1 MTRYFR
7 RLAGL
12 AVLLALPLASAAAQQ
27 FPSKPLRLIAPFA
40 AGGSTDT
47 LARAIAEK
55 MAASLGQPVVVE
67 NRPGAASLTALDHV
81 RTQPAD
87 GYTIVLSTTTITT
100 LPSLNANAKYSVAKD
115 FTALGGV
122 AKGAFT
128 LVVHSAAG
136 VSDLAGLIALAKAQP
151 DKLTWALA
159 SQLGFDHLGA
169 EKFMRDAGIKIQT
182 VGYKGDADMMADLV
196 SGRVQVAMGSLRQ
209 FAPHF
214 ATGVL
219 KPLAVSS
226 TARLADLPNTPTF
239 VEAGTKGYVVE
250 PWFAMFAP
258 AGVPANVVA
267 VLNREI
273 TAAAQSPE
281 VGARIAA
288 MGWTPMTLPAA
299 DMAALAASSET
310 EWARVIGAMGLKPQ

>member
-1 MTRYFR
+1 MKMTRW
-7 RLAGL
+7 
-12 AVLLALPLASAAAQQ
+12 LASAALLALVATPALAQQ

-81 RTQPAD
+81 RAQPAD
-87 GYTIVLSTTTITT
+87 GYTMVLSTTTITT

-128 LVVHSAAG
+128 LVVHASTG
-136 VSDLAGLIALAKAQP
+136 INDLAGLIAMAKAQP
-151 DKLTWALA
+151 DKLTWGLA

-169 EKFMRDAGIKIQT
+169 EKFMREAGIKIQT

-196 SGRVQVAMGSLRQ
+196 AGRVQVAMGSLRQ

-214 ATGVL
+214 PTGVL

-226 TARLADLPNTPTF
+226 AARLPELPDTPTF
-239 VEAGTKGYVVE
+239 VQAGAQGYVVE
-250 PWFAMFAP
+250 PWFGMFAP

-267 VLNREI
+267 VLSREV
-273 TAAAQSPE
+273 AAAALSPE

-288 MGWTPMTLPAA
+288 MAWTAMPLPAA
-299 DMAALAASSET
+299 EMANLAAASEKD
-310 EWARVIGAMGLKPQ
+310 WAKVIGDMGLKPQ